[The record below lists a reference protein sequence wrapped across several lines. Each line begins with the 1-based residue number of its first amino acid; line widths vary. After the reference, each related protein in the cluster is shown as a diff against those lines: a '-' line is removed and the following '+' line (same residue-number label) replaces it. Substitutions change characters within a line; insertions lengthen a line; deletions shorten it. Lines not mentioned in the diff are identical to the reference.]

1 MIFTIPSQSRNA
13 DQWQKLCQLKKKKK
27 KTSTKLNIFFID
39 VQVLSLIEFLFWN
52 FLSTLN

>member
-1 MIFTIPSQSRNA
+1 MSV
-13 DQWQKLCQLKKKKK
+13 KKKKK
-27 KTSTKLNIFFID
+27 NKYKTKYFFFID